1 MSGESGKVR
10 VQILREVEFA
20 RGTLQRLPADGH
32 CVWQFGEVVEDRVY
46 EVTGVSSV
54 RVQLKYVW

>member
-20 RGTLQRLPADGH
+20 RGTLQRLPADGNR
-32 CVWQFGEVVEDRVY
+32 VRQFGEVVEDRVY

-54 RVQLKYVW
+54 RVQLKYLW